1 MDYDDVI
8 KKLGNFG
15 RFHIRLYIVLFFPVI
30 FNSFS
35 TPIIIFFI
43 GDQAH
48 RCKIP
53 DWQNDT
59 FAIQSDQHA
68 EIVNSSIPINQDGKY
83 SECDL
88 IQNGTKEKCTEWVY
102 DLSTFS
108 NTVPSQFNLVCDRN
122 MLRPHAMTSYFIG
135 YAASTLFMSII
146 GDIIG
151 RRLEC
156 CICLTCLFITN
167 ISMPFSTSVYMFA
180 AFRFFDGFFASSF
193 YRTTFIMGLEF
204 VSPQLRLV
212 PGTIILI
219 VYCLGAY
226 ILILIAYFI
235 RDWRWLQLAVATPMA
250 IPLIYWWPKVLPES
264 PRWLLSRGRK
274 KEAIDILKMVA
285 KINNTPLDEDL
296 SLLTLER
303 KTEDFKPLLQI
314 LKDLFH
320 SRKLV
325 IRWIIIALNWFVIA
339 FIYYGLTMNVGKF
352 GGSLFSNY
360 AVSVTAELIGSLM
373 CLLLDKTGRKPFHI
387 GVLMGGSLAC
397 FLTLIPMI
405 FLDKSFNWLM
415 ITFAMIGKLGV
426 SAAFGEIFI
435 YTGELFPTVLRS
447 FIMGLSGAGSR
458 VGSILSP
465 YLFYMASGTFG
476 KILPFLLYGI
486 LTFVVGIL
494 SFKLPETTLTK
505 LPQQVD
511 DVNVDET
518 TETFSSSD
526 ESKYL
531 NDLTENET
539 KECTEMKEC
548 KD

>member
-1 MDYDDVI
+1 MNIHWSQDVDSLVTSKRADSRIMDYDDLI

-15 RFHIRLYIVLFFPVI
+15 RFHIRLYIVLFFPII

-68 EIVNSSIPINQDGKY
+68 EIVNSSIPINPDGKY
-83 SECDL
+83 SECEL

-122 MLRPHAMTSYFIG
+122 MFRPHAMTSYFIG

-146 GDIIG
+146 GD
-151 RRLEC
+151 
-156 CICLTCLFITN
+156 
-167 ISMPFSTSVYMFA
+167 M
-180 AFRFFDGFFASSF
+180 
-193 YRTTFIMGLEF
+193 
-204 VSPQLRLV
+204 
-212 PGTIILI
+212 
-219 VYCLGAY
+219 
-226 ILILIAYFI
+226 
-235 RDWRWLQLAVATPMA
+235 
-250 IPLIYWWPKVLPES
+250 PKVLPES

-285 KINNTPLDEDL
+285 KINNTPLDDDL
-296 SLLTLER
+296 SLLTLGQ
-303 KTEDFKPLLQI
+303 KTEDSKPLLQI

-325 IRWIIIALNWFVIA
+325 IRWIIVALNWFVIA

-387 GVLMGGSLAC
+387 GALMGGSLAC
-397 FLTLIPMI
+397 FLTLIPLI
-405 FLDKSFNWLM
+405 LLDKSFNWLM

-426 SAAFGEIFI
+426 SAAFGEIYI
-435 YTGELFPTVLRS
+435 YTCELFPTVLRS

-494 SFKLPETTLTK
+494 SFKLPETTMTK

-511 DVNVDET
+511 DVNVDEK

-526 ESKYL
+526 ESKNL

-539 KECTEMKEC
+539 KECTEMIEC